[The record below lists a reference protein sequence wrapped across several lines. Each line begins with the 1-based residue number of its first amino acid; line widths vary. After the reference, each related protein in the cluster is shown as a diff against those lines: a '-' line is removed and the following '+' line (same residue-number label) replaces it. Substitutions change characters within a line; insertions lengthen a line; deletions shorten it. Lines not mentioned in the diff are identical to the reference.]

1 MPESL
6 LKQPPSPL
14 MIGTDVHLVLQHRDL
29 MLLRALSLLRLVDR
43 EQASI
48 ICGFRSLTRANTR
61 LLKLRRAGLLK
72 RFFFVSAEGGK
83 RAIYSLTRRSAELIG
98 TGLNDI
104 KRPADSFLLGDK
116 FVAHQLALN
125 QVYCACLFKPPP
137 AAITIKLWR
146 TFRKP
151 LSPAH
156 PLIPDAY
163 FEIHSNESAR
173 PMFLEVDL
181 GTEGLTVWNKK
192 IEQYLNFAAS
202 GEFASHFQNNR
213 FSVLIVVD
221 GEPRLHSLRVCI
233 RKFTTKLFYLT
244 TFQRIKDHGFWAA
257 IWFRPEGEQT
267 QSLI

>member
-1 MPESL
+1 
-6 LKQPPSPL
+6 
-14 MIGTDVHLVLQHRDL
+14 V
-29 MLLRALSLLRLVDR
+29 
-43 EQASI
+43 
-48 ICGFRSLTRANTR
+48 NTR

-116 FVAHQLALN
+116 FIAHQLALN
-125 QVYCACLFKPPP
+125 QVYCSCLFKPPP
-137 AAITIKLWR
+137 SAISVKSWR
-146 TFRKP
+146 TFRKS

-156 PLIPDAY
+156 PVIPDAY
-163 FEIHSNESAR
+163 FEIHSNESVR

-181 GTEGLTVWNKK
+181 GTEGLTVWNNK

-202 GEFASHFQNNR
+202 GEFAGQFQNNR

-221 GEPRLHSLRVCI
+221 REPRLHSLRASISKV
-233 RKFTTKLFYLT
+233 TAKLFYLT

-257 IWFRPEGEQT
+257 IWLRPEGEQT